1 MRRRSWGLILVIAG
15 IATAPG
21 ALAPAPVHAASP
33 SDWTTDRAS
42 SSQPYEALIAE
53 AANRFGVPETWIRAV
68 IHAESAFDPDAVSSA
83 GALGLMQL
91 MPATYAEMRSLHG
104 LGADPF
110 LPRDNI
116 LAGAAYLRHLH
127 DRFGSGGVLG
137 AYNAGP
143 GRYAEHL
150 RTGRALPA
158 ETRIYEQRVRRALA
172 RKGRIEAASGVGNP
186 SPTPPTTPP
195 DPYASPLFVR
205 RAAPAS
211 LAAPAAAAAVPT
223 PMAASIGAAPSTARS
238 LPLGDRE

>member
-1 MRRRSWGLILVIAG
+1 MRRRSRGLILGLAG
-15 IATAPG
+15 IATTPG

-33 SDWTTDRAS
+33 SEWTTDRAS
-42 SSQPYEALIAE
+42 SAPRYEALIAE
-53 AANRFGVPETWIRAV
+53 AADRFGVPRTWIRAV
-68 IHAESAFDPDAVSSA
+68 IQAESGFDPDAVSSA

-116 LAGAAYLRHLH
+116 LAGVAYLRHLH
-127 DRFGSGGVLG
+127 DRFGASGVLG

-143 GRYAEHL
+143 GRYVEHL

-172 RKGRIEAASGVGNP
+172 REGRVEAVSGVGNP
-186 SPTPPTTPP
+186 SPAPPATPP

-205 RAAPAS
+205 RAAPTS
-211 LAAPAAAAAVPT
+211 FAAPA

-238 LPLGDRE
+238 LPLRDRE

>member
-1 MRRRSWGLILVIAG
+1 MRRRSWGLILALAG
-15 IATAPG
+15 ITTAPG
-21 ALAPAPVHAASP
+21 ALALAPVHAASP

-42 SSQPYEALIAE
+42 SSHPYEALIAE
-53 AANRFGVPETWIRAV
+53 AADRFGVPKTWVRAV
-68 IHAESAFDPDAVSSA
+68 IHAESGFDPDAVSSA

-91 MPATYAEMRSLHG
+91 MPDTYAEMRSLHD

-127 DRFGSGGVLG
+127 DRFGSSGVLG

-172 RKGRIEAASGVGNP
+172 RAGRVGVGNP
-186 SPTPPTTPP
+186 SPAPPTAPP

-211 LAAPAAAAAVPT
+211 LAPAAAVPA

-238 LPLGDRE
+238 LPMGGRE

>member
-1 MRRRSWGLILVIAG
+1 MRRRSWGLILALAG

-33 SDWTTDRAS
+33 LDWTTDRAS
-42 SSQPYEALIAE
+42 SSHPYEALIAE
-53 AANRFGVPETWIRAV
+53 AADRFGVPKTWVRAV
-68 IHAESAFDPDAVSSA
+68 IHAESGFDPDAVSSA

-91 MPATYAEMRSLHG
+91 MPDTYAEMRSLHD

-127 DRFGSGGVLG
+127 DRFGSSGVLG

-172 RKGRIEAASGVGNP
+172 RAGRVGVGNP
-186 SPTPPTTPP
+186 SPAPPTAPP

-211 LAAPAAAAAVPT
+211 LAPAAAVPA

-238 LPLGDRE
+238 LPMGGRE

>member
-1 MRRRSWGLILVIAG
+1 MRRRSWGLILALAG

-21 ALAPAPVHAASP
+21 ALALAPVHAASP
-33 SDWTTDRAS
+33 SDWTTDRAP
-42 SSQPYEALIAE
+42 SSQPYEALITE
-53 AANRFGVPETWIRAV
+53 AADRFGVPMTWIRAV
-68 IHAESAFDPDAVSSA
+68 IHAESDFDPDAVSSA

-91 MPATYAEMRSLHG
+91 MPATYAEMRSLHD

-127 DRFGSGGVLG
+127 DRFGSSGVLG

-150 RTGRALPA
+150 RTGRSLPA

-172 RKGRIEAASGVGNP
+172 REGRVEAVSGAGNP
-186 SPTPPTTPP
+186 SPAPPTTPP

-211 LAAPAAAAAVPT
+211 LAPAAVPA

-238 LPLGDRE
+238 LPLGDPE